1 MSASPVFIAFEG
13 CDASGKST
21 QAALTAGRLNA
32 LLTKEP
38 GDTPAGV
45 RIRSLLLDHSPEGA
59 SLCARAEALLMAADR
74 AQHVH
79 EVIEPTMR
87 SGRSVVCDRYIASS
101 MAYQGYGRALAVDQI
116 RWISEWAT
124 EGLWPDVVI
133 LLRVPIDVI
142 VSRLGAAGDPDRL
155 ESEGREFLTRVID
168 GFDAIAAA
176 DPERWRVVD
185 GVGTVEEVA
194 VRVLAALSSAGVGD

>member
-1 MSASPVFIAFEG
+1 MNSPLFIAFEG

-21 QAALTAGRLNA
+21 QAALVAQRLDA

-59 SLCARAEALLMAADR
+59 SLCARSEALLMAADR
-74 AQHVH
+74 AQHVD
-79 EVIEPTMR
+79 EVILPTMK

-101 MAYQGYGRALAVDQI
+101 MAYQGYGRGLAVDQI

-124 EGLWPDVVI
+124 EGLWPDVVL

-142 VSRLGAAGDPDRL
+142 LTRLQAAGAPDRL
-155 ESEGREFLTRVID
+155 EAEGPEFLQRVID
-168 GFDAIAAA
+168 GFDAIAAS

-185 GVGTVEEVA
+185 GVGTRDEVA
-194 VRVLAALSSAGVGD
+194 ARVNATLAHVLGSE